1 MSKLCHPPRLAFA
14 MCGWRWQND
23 VHEIKYSVCVCAS
36 TKKVVGISFTTEE
49 HNCIAVFLFRLISK
63 KKRKRGQVVL
73 SVECSTTGDLL
84 TSLLDLERDG
94 DPTQMLLEVLF
105 MFKLMIM

>member
-14 MCGWRWQND
+14 MCGLRWQND

-73 SVECSTTGDLL
+73 SAECSTTGDLL

>member
-1 MSKLCHPPRLAFA
+1 MSKPCL
-14 MCGWRWQND
+14 
-23 VHEIKYSVCVCAS
+23 
-36 TKKVVGISFTTEE
+36 VVGISFTTEE
-49 HNCIAVFLFRLISK
+49 HNCETSFRNNYIAVFLFRLISK

-73 SVECSTTGDLL
+73 SAECSTTGDLL

-94 DPTQMLLEVLF
+94 DPTPMLLEVLF